1 MEGLSRLLCG
11 ISSHLGA
18 NVCAAPMAHIV
29 VVNDSRFMFSH
40 PFGNLL
46 LSQMEDY
53 IDDIQTN
60 VSFRI
65 RTSNDK
71 VSNTKV
77 KWPDFW
83 VSDYIW
89 RSEELQYISAYEYV
103 KEYERKTLGKN
114 ERGQTNNQNAMT
126 SNERGQTNNQDAMT
140 SPDNQRTRKEQR
152 KEQRKKQDSTFFH
165 LMRAINIF
173 TLKKELDL
181 LYQRSCTIKG
191 TGQILKV

>member
-1 MEGLSRLLCG
+1 MATPGGLVTEQPYPILCKHG
-11 ISSHLGA
+11 I
-18 NVCAAPMAHIV
+18 I
-29 VVNDSRFMFSH
+29 
-40 PFGNLL
+40 
-46 LSQMEDY
+46 
-53 IDDIQTN
+53 T
-60 VSFRI
+60 
-65 RTSNDK
+65 RTSNNK

-83 VSDYIW
+83 ASDYIW
-89 RSEELQYISAYEYV
+89 RSKELQYISAYEYV

-114 ERGQTNNQNAMT
+114 ERGQTNNQ
-126 SNERGQTNNQDAMT
+126 DAMT

-152 KEQRKKQDSTFFH
+152 KKKKQDSTFFH

-191 TGQILKV
+191 TGQILKVQSCIDHLVGFQVLQQIMHERDTQKW

>member
-1 MEGLSRLLCG
+1 MPDPDFVEGLSRLLCG
-11 ISSHLGA
+11 ISAHLNA
-18 NVCAAPMAHIV
+18 NVVAAPMAHII

-40 PFGNLL
+40 TFGNLL

-83 VSDYIW
+83 ASDYIW
-89 RSEELQYISAYEYV
+89 RSKELQYISAYEYV

-140 SPDNQRTRKEQR
+140 NPDNKRTRKEQR
-152 KEQRKKQDSTFFH
+152 KKTKKNK
-165 LMRAINIF
+165 I
-173 TLKKELDL
+173 L
-181 LYQRSCTIKG
+181 LSFISCG
-191 TGQILKV
+191 P